1 MTVEEGTDE
10 ITCYELKPGDDLRN
24 TTSQCISV
32 TPSVSNYGTGGEG
45 LDLDT
50 GNKPPLDIMDQI
62 IKEDQSNDG
71 DSKE

>member
-1 MTVEEGTDE
+1 MKPCVLHVRDE
-10 ITCYELKPGDDLRN
+10 VNVKI
-24 TTSQCISV
+24 
-32 TPSVSNYGTGGEG
+32 EG

-50 GNKPPLDIMDQI
+50 GNKPPLDSLDQI